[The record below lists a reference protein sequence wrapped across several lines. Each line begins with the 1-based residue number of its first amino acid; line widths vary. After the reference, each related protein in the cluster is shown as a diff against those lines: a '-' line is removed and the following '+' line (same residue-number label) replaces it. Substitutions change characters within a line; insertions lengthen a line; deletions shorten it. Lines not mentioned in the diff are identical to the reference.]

1 MLGALI
7 MVVAAARA
15 AAHALGVLPAD
26 DGEGDGATEGARAN
40 EGGFAHG
47 RIRLAVMSDLSE
59 LRRLER
65 ELVKVEVGYWTA
77 RAGRSRPAALPPAI
91 PVAHAHASDSP
102 GKRTDAITSVGF
114 CVVHACCTPP
124 CASPFDL
131 SFCSALWI
139 R

>member
-77 RAGRSRPAALPPAI
+77 RAGRSRPAALPPAATAQCEQHSYN
-91 PVAHAHASDSP
+91 PARVP
-102 GKRTDAITSVGF
+102 TG
-114 CVVHACCTPP
+114 
-124 CASPFDL
+124 
-131 SFCSALWI
+131 
-139 R
+139 